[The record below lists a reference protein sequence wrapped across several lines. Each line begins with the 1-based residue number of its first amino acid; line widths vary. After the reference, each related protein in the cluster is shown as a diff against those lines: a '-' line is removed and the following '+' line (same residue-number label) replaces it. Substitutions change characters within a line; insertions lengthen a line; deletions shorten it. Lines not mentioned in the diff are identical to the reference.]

1 MPSMSASAVSTPR
14 PAEPSVGAA
23 GAAAARLLESG
34 MVLASD
40 QQQPT
45 IAAVTSPPVGLRA
58 QSWHGG
64 RFVTARR
71 ERTAFVEGS
80 ILLPD
85 HTVMVTLRGG
95 AARHETI
102 CASGERTDGPDR
114 AGLASFLPAGC
125 ERRLRLHD
133 VGWHW
138 ASISI
143 APSLF
148 ERLRPARTRIMR
160 PFGNREDAFLLGLL
174 GEFERLHAQ
183 DGALDATYCEA
194 MTLALVHYLWRRE
207 PGAPEAAEGG
217 GLPRWKLNRVRDH
230 VESHLAGEIRM
241 AALAELTGL
250 SEGHFHRAFRS
261 ATGLTPLQF
270 VNRRRVE
277 AAKRILA
284 TSAPSIVDLALQVGF
299 TSPSHF
305 ARIFRHETGRN
316 PAQFRRELGQG

>member
-1 MPSMSASAVSTPR
+1 MSFT
-14 PAEPSVGAA
+14 
-23 GAAAARLLESG
+23 
-34 MVLASD
+34 SD
-40 QQQPT
+40 QQRS
-45 IAAVTSPPVGLRA
+45 IAAVTSPPVGWRA
-58 QSWHGG
+58 QSWGGG

-95 AARHETI
+95 AVRHETI
-102 CASGERTDGPDR
+102 CASGERSDGPDR

-133 VGWHW
+133 VGWRW

-143 APSLF
+143 EPALF
-148 ERLRPARTRIMR
+148 ERLRPARAKTIR

-174 GEFERLHAQ
+174 GEFERLHAA
-183 DGALDATYCEA
+183 DGALDATYCET

-207 PGAPEAAEGG
+207 ADEPGAVANG
-217 GLPRWKLNRVRDH
+217 GLPRWKLARVRDH
-230 VESHLAGEIRM
+230 VEAHLAGEIRIG
-241 AALAELTGL
+241 ALAELTGL
-250 SEGHFHRAFRS
+250 SEGHFHRAFRA

-270 VNRRRVE
+270 VNQRRIE

-284 TSAPSIVDLALQVGF
+284 VSAPSIIDLALQVGF

-305 ARIFRHETGRN
+305 ARLFRQGTGRN
-316 PAQFRRELGQG
+316 PAQFRRDLGQG